1 LALSDHDP
9 GETFG
14 WRKEQARADLAEV
27 LSEVSELQKRLFA
40 SKAAAALMVLQ
51 AMDAGGKDG
60 TIREVFTALNPA
72 GIDVTAFNVPSH
84 EDLAHDYLWRVHKR
98 TPSKGRIGIFNRSHY
113 EDVLVVRVKGLVPKS
128 VWSKRFGH
136 IREFERTLADEGTH
150 VFKVFLNISKDEQR
164 ERLQDRIDD
173 PTERWKFR
181 SGDLDERA
189 RWDEYRKAY
198 EDALSETAT
207 DYAPWYVVPGD
218 RKWVRNLVVA
228 MIVRHHLSG
237 IDCRYPPP
245 EPGIEGLVVE

>member
-1 LALSDHDP
+1 
-9 GETFG
+9 
-14 WRKEQARADLAEV
+14 
-27 LSEVSELQKRLFA
+27 
-40 SKAAAALMVLQ
+40 
-51 AMDAGGKDG
+51 
-60 TIREVFTALNPA
+60 
-72 GIDVTAFNVPSH
+72 
-84 EDLAHDYLWRVHKR
+84 
-98 TPSKGRIGIFNRSHY
+98 
-113 EDVLVVRVKGLVPKS
+113 
-128 VWSKRFGH
+128 
-136 IREFERTLADEGTH
+136 

-228 MIVRHHLSG
+228 MIVRHHLSA